1 MEIEYLKSKE
11 NPAVKYAKALHK
23 TSFSEEEN
31 VFILEGVRIIEEAVK
46 AGLQI
51 KTSFFTEEFY
61 GKNAD
66 KEYFKKLVEKS
77 EKKYFVNDNILK
89 NLSRVETNPGILV
102 LINKKLIT
110 DNPDK
115 ISGNIIVYFDNIKD
129 PGNIGTI
136 LRTSLAFGIKDIIF
150 SQKTVSAY
158 NDKLIRSSAG
168 AIFKTNLYHV
178 NSVGASGRSPLLELK
193 NKGYKIYSTSSYAKT
208 SVVDFDFKSPC
219 VLIFGEEAGGVSG
232 EIKNISDEILKLSL
246 KEGVESLNVSVSA
259 AIFMY
264 EIARKNGLLTETS

>member
-1 MEIEYLKSKE
+1 MLETIKSKE
-11 NPAVKYAKALHK
+11 NPIIKYAKALHK

-31 VFILEGVRIIEEAVK
+31 VFILEGVRIIEEAVN
-46 AGLQI
+46 AGLEI
-51 KTSFFTEEFY
+51 KASFFTEEFY
-61 GKNAD
+61 GENIN
-66 KEYFKKLVEKS
+66 KEYFKKLLDKS
-77 EKKYFVNDNILK
+77 GKKYFVNDNILK
-89 NLSRVETNPGILV
+89 SLSKVEANPGILV
-102 LINKKLIT
+102 LIHKKLIT
-110 DNPDK
+110 DNSDT
-115 ISGNIIVYFDNIKD
+115 INGNIILYFDNVKD

-168 AIFKTNLYHV
+168 AIFKTKLYLDK
-178 NSVGASGRSPLLELK
+178 NNQILKNLK

-208 SVVDFDFKSPC
+208 AVVDFGFKYPC

-232 EIKNISDEILKLSL
+232 EIKNISDDILKLSL

-259 AIFMY
+259 ALFMY
-264 EIARKNGLLTETS
+264 EIVRKDIKR